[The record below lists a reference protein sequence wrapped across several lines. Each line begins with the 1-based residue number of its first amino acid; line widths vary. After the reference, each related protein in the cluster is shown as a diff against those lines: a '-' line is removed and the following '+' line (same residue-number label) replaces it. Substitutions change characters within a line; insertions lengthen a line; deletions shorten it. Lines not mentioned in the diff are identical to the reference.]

1 MRILHHLKTPH
12 GEKYPEIWQSEIR
25 MFTSTHL
32 NLVWTHLVSRN
43 AGDQKIFHPG
53 GRKEIFFN
61 KFSRIFSNSFSNFKT
76 TVKSKFIA
84 YSPVFLL
91 LKRINVK
98 CKPKSFTNSYIKPH
112 LHMRL
117 RLKRPYD
124 LLLCK
129 WEII

>member
-1 MRILHHLKTPH
+1 MRILHYLKATH
-12 GEKYPEIWQSEIR
+12 GEKYPEIWQIEIR
-25 MFTSTHL
+25 MFTFTHL

-43 AGDQKIFHPG
+43 ASDKKIFHRG
-53 GRKEIFFN
+53 GRKEILFNTFPEFFLTHFQIW
-61 KFSRIFSNSFSNFKT
+61 KQLL
-76 TVKSKFIA
+76 KSKFIA

-98 CKPKSFTNSYIKPH
+98 CKPKSFTNSYIKPY
-112 LHMRL
+112 LHMNL
-117 RLKRPYD
+117 RSKRPYD